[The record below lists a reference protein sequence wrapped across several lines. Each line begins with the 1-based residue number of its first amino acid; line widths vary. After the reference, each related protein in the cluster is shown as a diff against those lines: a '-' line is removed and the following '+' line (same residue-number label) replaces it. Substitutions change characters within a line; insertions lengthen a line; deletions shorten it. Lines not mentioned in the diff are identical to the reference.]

1 MRRNLPLFAVLSA
14 ILLFFSACSKSENPT
29 QPGNT
34 SSFAKLQEKVIT
46 KTCVSCHTTGSNYA
60 NESGLVLDPPVAY
73 TNLVGVPSH
82 HPNALAD
89 GILRVKPGS
98 ADSSL
103 LYMKVHGIPQGKNYG
118 SPMPMGLPTLSI
130 GQQEFIRQ
138 WINAGAPKS
147 GVVADP
153 ALLDD
158 TAHFPALAFIPLDP
172 PQPGTGFQVTT
183 GKFDVPSNF
192 EREIFIYRD
201 LGNTAPIYVNRI
213 KTKMRPNSH
222 HLVLYGFNSSATEL
236 PPFDVI
242 RDLRNPDG
250 SLNSFSEMNN
260 HEFLGGSMIQ
270 EDVYDFPPGVAL
282 QLPAHGGIDMNT
294 HFLNYS
300 GSTISGEAYAN
311 FYTTS
316 SANVQHIAQTLFV
329 ANTEITLQPQK
340 ETVITQTTNN
350 PYPVP
355 LHILMLTSHYHE
367 RGKKFQIKISGG
379 KRNDEIIYESTDW
392 YHPLQKNYDTP
403 IIINPGEGITMVVTY
418 FNNTNRII
426 HYGLTSLDEMAVIY
440 GYLY

>member
-1 MRRNLPLFAVLSA
+1 MTRNLPLFAALST
-14 ILLFFSACSKSENPT
+14 LFLFNACSKSENPT

-82 HPNALAD
+82 HRNALAD
-89 GILRVKPGS
+89 AVLRVKPGS

-118 SPMPMGLPTLSI
+118 SPMPLGLPSLTV

-138 WINAGAPKS
+138 WINAGAPKT
-147 GVVADP
+147 GVVADA

-158 TAHFPALAFIPLDP
+158 TAHFPALAFTPLDP
-172 PQPGTGFQVTT
+172 PQPGTGFQVST
-183 GKFDVPSNF
+183 GKFDVATHF
-192 EREIFIYRD
+192 EREIFVYRD

-213 KTKMRPNSH
+213 KTKMRSNSH
-222 HLVLYGFNSSATEL
+222 HLVLYGFNSFAQQL
-236 PPFDVI
+236 PPFNVI

-250 SLNSFSEMNN
+250 TLNSFSEMND

-282 QLPAHGGIDMNT
+282 KLPAHAGIDMNT
-294 HFLNYS
+294 HFLNYT

-311 FYTTS
+311 MYTTS
-316 SANVQHIAQTLFV
+316 AANVQHTAQTLFV
-329 ANTEITLQPQK
+329 ANTDITLLPHK
-340 ETVITQTTNN
+340 ETTVTQTVTN
-350 PYPVP
+350 P
-355 LHILMLTSHYHE
+355 LSLPLNIFMLTSHYHE
-367 RGKKFQIKISGG
+367 RGKKFLIKISGG
-379 KRNDEIIYESTDW
+379 PRNGEIVYESSDW
-392 YHPLQKNYDTP
+392 YHPLQKNFADP
-403 IIINPGEGITMVVTY
+403 IVLKPGEGITSIVTY
-418 FNNTNRII
+418 YNDTDRTIK
-426 HYGLTSLDEMAVIY
+426 YGLTSLDEMAVVY
-440 GYLY
+440 GYFYY